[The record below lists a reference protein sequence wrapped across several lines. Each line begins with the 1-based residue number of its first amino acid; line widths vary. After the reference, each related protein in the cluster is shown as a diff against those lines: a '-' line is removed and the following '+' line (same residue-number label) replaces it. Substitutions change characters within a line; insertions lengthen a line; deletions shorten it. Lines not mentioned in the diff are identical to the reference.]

1 MKKRVSPL
9 ETANKKQEK
18 FVKRVNPLTLGASD
32 QSPKVDTYV
41 IRQDDKLKRK
51 LFLTTLSKD
60 LLSKLKTLY
69 PDDKLKV
76 VLENLMLKDIQQR
89 DLTYY
94 NTFVKSIDKG
104 DK

>member
-9 ETANKKQEK
+9 DTASKKQEK

-32 QSPKVDTYV
+32 ESPKIDTYV
-41 IRQDDKLKRK
+41 ITQEDKLKRK
-51 LFLTTLSKD
+51 IVFTTLSKD
-60 LLSKLKTLY
+60 LL
-69 PDDKLKV
+69 DKLKSLYPNDKLKI
-76 VLENLMLKDIQQR
+76 VLENLMLKHLQQQ
-89 DLTYY
+89 DLTFY